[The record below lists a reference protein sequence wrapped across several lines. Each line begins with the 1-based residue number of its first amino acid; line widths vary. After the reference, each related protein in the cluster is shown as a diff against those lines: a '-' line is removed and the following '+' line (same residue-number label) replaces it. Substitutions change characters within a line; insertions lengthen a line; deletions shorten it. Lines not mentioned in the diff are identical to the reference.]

1 MTMSEQERAEGE
13 KPEFELTGKHVLAIV
28 VSAFALIIGVNLF
41 MAFSAVGTFPG
52 LETKN
57 SYVASQQ
64 FDRLRAAQ
72 EALGWTVTAEVE
84 GEELIIDIRDSEGQ
98 PVEVLRLTGI
108 FGRATHVK
116 DDQTPEFSQTATGA
130 YVAHVGDLGGGYWNF
145 RMEATAK
152 DGTPFQQLK
161 QIYIAG
167 R

>member
-1 MTMSEQERAEGE
+1 MSENGD
-13 KPEFELTGKHVLAIV
+13 KPEFELKGKHVLAIT
-28 VSAFALIIGVNLF
+28 VSAFAVIIGVNLF

-64 FDRLRAAQ
+64 FDKLRAAQ
-72 EALGWTVTAEVE
+72 EALGWSVKAEVE
-84 GEELIIDIRDSEGQ
+84 GEQLIIDIRDGDGT
-98 PVEVLRLTGI
+98 PVEVLRLTGV

-116 DDQTPEFSQTATGA
+116 DDQVPEFSRGSSGA

>member
-1 MTMSEQERAEGE
+1 MSKNGD

-28 VSAFALIIGVNLF
+28 VSAFAVIIGVNLF

-64 FDRLRAAQ
+64 FDRLRVAQ
-72 EALGWTVTAEVE
+72 EALGWSVEAEVE
-84 GEELIIDIRDSEGQ
+84 GEQLIVDIKDADGM

-116 DDQTPEFSQTATGA
+116 DDQTPDFSQSASGA
-130 YVAHVGDLGGGYWNF
+130 YVAQVGVLGGGYWNF

-152 DGTPFQQLK
+152 DGTPFQQLH

>member
-1 MTMSEQERAEGE
+1 MRR
-13 KPEFELTGKHVLAIV
+13 P
-28 VSAFALIIGVNLF
+28 
-41 MAFSAVGTFPG
+41 
-52 LETKN
+52 
-57 SYVASQQ
+57 
-64 FDRLRAAQ
+64 
-72 EALGWTVTAEVE
+72 
-84 GEELIIDIRDSEGQ
+84 

-116 DDQTPEFSQTATGA
+116 DDQVPEFSQSSSGA

-152 DGTPFQQLK
+152 DGTPFQQLH

>member
-1 MTMSEQERAEGE
+1 MSD

-28 VSAFALIIGVNLF
+28 VSAFAVIIGVNLF
-41 MAFSAVGTFPG
+41 MAYSAVGTFPG

-64 FDRLRAAQ
+64 FDTLRAAQ
-72 EALGWTVTAEVE
+72 EALGWDVKAEID
-84 GEELIIDIRDSEGQ
+84 GEQLVVDIRDADGQ
-98 PVEVLRLTGI
+98 PVEVLRIGGI

-116 DDQTPEFSQTATGA
+116 DDQEPAFSQSSTGA
-130 YVAHVGDLGGGYWNF
+130 YVATVGDLDGGYWNF

-152 DGTPFQQLK
+152 DGTPFQQLI
-161 QIYIAG
+161 QIYRSG

>member
-1 MTMSEQERAEGE
+1 MSENGE
-13 KPEFELTGKHVLAIV
+13 KPEFELKGKHVLAIT
-28 VSAFALIIGVNLF
+28 VSAFAVIIGVNLF

-64 FDRLRAAQ
+64 FDRLREAQ
-72 EALGWTVTAEVE
+72 EALGWTVQAEIE
-84 GEELIIDIRDSEGQ
+84 GEQLIIDIKDAEGEA
-98 PVEVLRLTGI
+98 VEVLRIAGI

-116 DDQTPEFSQTATGA
+116 DDQTPEFNRSSSGA
-130 YVAHVGDLGGGYWNF
+130 YVAHVGALGGGYWNF

-152 DGTPFQQLK
+152 DGTPFQQLH

>member
-1 MTMSEQERAEGE
+1 MSENGE
-13 KPEFELTGKHVLAIV
+13 KPEFELKGKHVLAIT
-28 VSAFALIIGVNLF
+28 VSAFAVIIGVNLF

-64 FDRLRAAQ
+64 FDRLREAQ
-72 EALGWTVTAEVE
+72 EALGWTVQAEIE
-84 GEELIIDIRDSEGQ
+84 GEQLIIDIKDAEGA
-98 PVEVLRLTGI
+98 PVEVLRIAGI

-116 DDQTPEFSQTATGA
+116 DDQTPEFSRSSSGA
-130 YVAHVGDLGGGYWNF
+130 YVAHVGTLGGGYWNF

-152 DGTPFQQLK
+152 DGTPFQQLH